1 VHDVAVLAQV
11 AVFKA
16 DPREAG
22 HDVPGFFGG
31 LGAVVGMHEIHH
43 CPADHLG
50 LGVAE
55 DALAGEIDVDDV
67 AARVDE
73 KEGVEKQVDAIEQS
87 VFELLLH
94 AALGAGRVGEG
105 LGASAA

>member
-1 VHDVAVLAQV
+1 MTW
-11 AVFKA
+11 
-16 DPREAG
+16 
-22 HDVPGFFGG
+22 GFFGA

-50 LGVAE
+50 LGIAE

-73 KEGVEKQVDAIEQS
+73 KEGVEKQIDAVEQS

-94 AALGAGRVGEG
+94 AALGG
-105 LGASAA
+105 